1 MAEQLTPDLCVIG
14 AGTGGLAVAAGAA
27 LAGVSV
33 VLVERGRFGGGH
45 ARDVASTALIA
56 AATRAE
62 TARRAARFGIDAA
75 PAIDFA
81 RVRTRVEAAVAAA
94 ALNHS
99 EARIAALG
107 VKIVR
112 GEARFAD
119 ADTLLAG
126 DSEIRAARFVIAT
139 GSLPAIPAI
148 AGLGQ
153 VPYLTTDAALGLKKL
168 PRHLIVLGGGS
179 SGVELAQA
187 FRRLGAAVTVLDT
200 VTPLAEHD
208 SECAG
213 VVLDALA
220 REDIA
225 VLTGDPRRVERA
237 RKNVRLVFATAEGE
251 DRVEGSHLLVA
262 TGRRP
267 NVEPLQLDAAGIVF
281 DQRGIHVGRDLATTN
296 RRVYAVGDVTGAPQ
310 YAQVATFHA
319 TMLLRKLLFRQPI
332 DVNVETVPRLT
343 LCDPE
348 LARVGLAE
356 AEARL
361 RHGRIRVLRWPYAE
375 NDRARVEQATGG
387 MIKLVTTGG
396 GRVVGASIVGERAGE
411 LIAFFSLA
419 INKRLRTGE
428 LAALRP
434 AAMSYAE
441 VIERV
446 AAGSFL
452 RRLTNPWVRRI
463 IRLLRARR

>member
-27 LAGVSV
+27 LVGVSV
-33 VLVERGRFGGGH
+33 GLVERGRFGGGH
-45 ARDVASTALIA
+45 ARDVASKALIA
-56 AATRAE
+56 AAARAE
-62 TARRAARFGIDAA
+62 AARRAARFA
-75 PAIDFA
+75 FA
-81 RVRTRVEAAVAAA
+81 RVRAHMRAAVASA

-99 EARIAALG
+99 EVRIAALG

-119 ADTLLAG
+119 ADTLFTG
-126 DSEIRAARFVIAT
+126 ESEIRAARFVIAT

-153 VPYLTTDAALGLKKL
+153 LPYLTTDTALDLKKL
-168 PRHLIVLGGGS
+168 PRHLIVLGAGS
-179 SGVELAQA
+179 SGVELAQV
-187 FRRLGAAVTVLDT
+187 FRRLGAAVTVLES

-225 VLTGDPRRVERA
+225 LVTGDPRRVERA
-237 RKNVRLVFATAEGE
+237 RKNVRLVFAAAGGE
-251 DRVEGSHLLVA
+251 DTAAGSHLLVA

-267 NVEPLQLDAAGIVF
+267 NVEDLNLEAAGIVF
-281 DQRGIHVGRDLATTN
+281 DQRGIHVGRDLVTTN
-296 RRVYAVGDVTGAPQ
+296 KRVYAVGDVTGAPQ

-319 TMLLRKLLFRQPI
+319 TMLLRKLLFRRPI
-332 DVNVETVPRLT
+332 DVNVEAVPRVT
-343 LCDPE
+343 FTDPE
-348 LARVGLAE
+348 LAHVGLAE

-361 RHGRIRVLRWPYAE
+361 RHGGVRVLRWPYAE
-375 NDRARVEQATGG
+375 NDRARAEQATAG
-387 MIKLVTTGG
+387 MIKLVTTRG
-396 GRVVGASIVGERAGE
+396 GRVVGAGIVGERAGE

-428 LAALRP
+428 LAGLLP
-434 AAMSYAE
+434 AAMTYAE
-441 VIERV
+441 VIQCV